1 MTVTQSRIEISRGSL
16 SFFEAV
22 PDGGEVRGT
31 VLMVPGFTGS
41 KEDFLPMAPYVTAA
55 GYRLIAYSQLG
66 QFDSDG
72 PDTEGSE
79 AEYTIA
85 KFGADVLEVLDIAAP
100 GERVHL
106 LGHSFGGLTTR
117 NAVLRDPQRF
127 RSYVIL
133 DSPPNGA
140 DAGAENLTA
149 LADVVRTQGNEGLW
163 NGMMAPLQEMFP
175 APVKEFLHRRMLA
188 TKAHN
193 LIGIAETMATEPDL
207 VAELAATG
215 VPALVV
221 AGENDFVLVP
231 VQQDVAARLGAK
243 FELIAGAGHTPNEE
257 KPEELTAVVAE
268 FWDAH

>member
-22 PDGGEVRGT
+22 PDGGEARGT
-31 VLMVPGFTGS
+31 VLMVPGLTGS
-41 KEDFLPMAPYVTAA
+41 KEDFLPMAPHVTAA
-55 GYRLIAYSQLG
+55 GYRLISYSQLG

-72 PDTEGSE
+72 PDGEGSE

-106 LGHSFGGLTTR
+106 LGHSFGGMTTR
-117 NAVLRDPQRF
+117 NAVLREPSRF
-127 RSYVIL
+127 LSYVIL
-133 DSPPNGA
+133 DAPPKGA
-140 DAGAENLTA
+140 DAGADNLSA
-149 LADVVRTQGNEGLW
+149 LADMVRTQGNEGLW
-163 NGMMAPLQEMFP
+163 DEMFAPLQEMFP
-175 APVKEFLHRRMLA
+175 SPIKEFLYQRMMT

-193 LIGIAETMATEPDL
+193 LIGIAETMAAEPDL

-221 AGENDFVLVP
+221 AGENDLVSVS
-231 VQQDVAARLGAK
+231 VQKDVAERLGVE
-243 FELIAGAGHTPNEE
+243 FELIAGAGHTPNDE
-257 KPEELTAVVAE
+257 KPEELTAVLAA
-268 FWDAH
+268 FWNAH